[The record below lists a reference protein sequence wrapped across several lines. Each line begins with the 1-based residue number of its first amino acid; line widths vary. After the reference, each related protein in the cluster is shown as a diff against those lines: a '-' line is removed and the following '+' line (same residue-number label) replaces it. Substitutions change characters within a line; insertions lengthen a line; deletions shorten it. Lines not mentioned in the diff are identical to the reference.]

1 MSYTSE
7 YYMLESKIE
16 GLNLEKLRLEKE
28 VLTLKKLVKY
38 LLEGKKIPENI
49 KNIIDIWRI

>member
-28 VLTLKKLVKY
+28 VLTLKKLVKH

-49 KNIIDIWRI
+49 KNIIDI

>member
-49 KNIIDIWRI
+49 KNIIDI